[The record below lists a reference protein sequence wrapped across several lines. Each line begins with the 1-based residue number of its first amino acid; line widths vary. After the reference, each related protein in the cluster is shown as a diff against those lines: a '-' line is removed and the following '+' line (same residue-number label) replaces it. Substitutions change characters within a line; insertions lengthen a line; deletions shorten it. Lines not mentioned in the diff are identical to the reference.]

1 MKLSRRWL
9 RRYIDIPSTSRE
21 LDTILTNVGLE
32 LEGVEDDAARFEG
45 LIVGHVRTCRKHPN
59 ADKLSVCEV
68 DDGSTLHTV
77 VCGAPNVAEGQHVA
91 FAPVGVHLAAID
103 LTIGRRSLRGVES
116 AGMICSA
123 AELGLSTDHAGIM
136 VLDHD
141 TVPGTPLAVALGL
154 DDASYEIGITPNRGD
169 ALSHIGVARDLAA
182 GTGTQLRMPETPDLQ
197 TDPIPGFRVQ
207 NDAADLCPRYS
218 CAGIRGVRPGPSPEW
233 MQQDLEHAGIRPIN
247 ILVDVTNYVMLE
259 VGQPMHA
266 FDRRQLHGDG
276 IHIRRAH
283 AGESF
288 TTLDNRTHALEEG
301 MLLICDMERPVA
313 LAGVM
318 GGSNSEISDDTV
330 DVLLES
336 AHFNASSVRRT
347 GKVLGISTDSSYRF
361 ERGTDPDITIWA
373 LQRAVD
379 LITRHAGGV
388 CDGVIDSYPVPIPRR
403 TITLRPE
410 QTERVLGIEI
420 SAQLQADILRSL
432 RFAVTE
438 GDGVLEVVVPSF
450 RNDIERE
457 IDLIEEV
464 ARIHGYDHIP
474 VPEKIQMHATR
485 RSDDDTFTTTLRNV
499 FLSMGFDE
507 VMTSSLVPE
516 KAATFNLPTG
526 IDAVRVLNPV
536 SSERPCLRSSLLPS
550 LLETA
555 AYNSRLGTDDL
566 RIFEIG
572 AVFTRA
578 GETGAG
584 TLDPYREELYC
595 AALMAGTVQRREWFA
610 QERRV
615 EFHDLKG
622 ALESLIDR
630 LRLDNHVH
638 FSYDAESTSSNPLLD
653 VMVEG
658 VSAGRIMQVPDEVLK
673 TFDIALPVVYAEL
686 NVARLASSA
695 AQGQKYRPVSRFQAV
710 HRDLAVLVPATVPAG
725 ALVRTIRDAAVDDLA
740 DVRVIDVFTHE
751 SLGADRKSIALSF
764 VFQPMDRTLTE
775 QEIGSRVQHALDA
788 LATIWKAELRA

>member
-9 RRYIDIPSTSRE
+9 RRYIDIPATSRE

-32 LEGVEDDAARFEG
+32 LEGVEDDAARLDG
-45 LIVGHVRTCRKHPN
+45 VIVGLVRTCRKHPN

-68 DDGSTLHTV
+68 HDGIGLHTV

-91 FAPVGVHLAAID
+91 FAPVGVHLSAID
-103 LTIGRRSLRGVES
+103 LTIGRRTLRGVES

-123 AELGLSTDHAGIM
+123 AELGLSSDHAGIM
-136 VLDHD
+136 VLDSPSD
-141 TVPGTPLAVALGL
+141 PGTPLAVALGL

-182 GTGTQLRMPETPDLQ
+182 GTGVDLRLPDVPELPT
-197 TDPIPGFRVQ
+197 TPIPSFRVQ
-207 NDAADLCPRYS
+207 NDAPDLCPRYS
-218 CAGIRGVRPGPSPEW
+218 CASIRGVRPGPSAEW
-233 MQQDLEHAGIRPIN
+233 MQRDLEHAGIRPIN

-259 VGQPMHA
+259 MGQPMHA
-266 FDRRQLHGDG
+266 FDRAQLRGDG
-276 IHIRRAH
+276 IFIRRAS

-288 TTLDNRTHALEEG
+288 TTLDDRTHALEEG

-313 LAGVM
+313 IAGVM
-318 GGSNSEISDDTV
+318 GGSNSEIGVDTV

-361 ERGTDPDITIWA
+361 ERGTDPDGTIWA
-373 LQRAVD
+373 LRRAVD
-379 LITRHAGGV
+379 LITQQAGGV

-403 TITLRPE
+403 TVTLRP
-410 QTERVLGIEI
+410 QRTEHVLGIGI
-420 SAQLQADILRSL
+420 SSQLQADILRRL
-432 RFAVTE
+432 QFTVRE
-438 GDGVLEVVVPSF
+438 RDEVLDVDVPSF
-450 RNDIERE
+450 RNDIDRE

-474 VPEKIQMHATR
+474 VPEKIQMHSTR
-485 RSDDDTFTTTLRNV
+485 RPDDDTFITTLRNV

-507 VMTSSLVPE
+507 VMNSSLVPE
-516 KAATFNLPTG
+516 KAATFNLTS
-526 IDAVRVLNPV
+526 DSKAVRVLNPV

-555 AYNSRLGTDDL
+555 AYNSRLGTEDL
-566 RIFEIG
+566 RVFEIG
-572 AVFTRA
+572 AVFTRTA
-578 GETGAG
+578 DTSAEA
-584 TLDPYREELYC
+584 LSAYREEMRC
-595 AALMAGTVQRREWFA
+595 AALIAGTIQRREWYA
-610 QERRV
+610 EERRAD
-615 EFHDLKG
+615 FHDLKG
-622 ALESLIDR
+622 ALESLLDR

-638 FSYDAESTSSNPLLD
+638 FSYDAESTSSNPSLD
-653 VMVEG
+653 VILEG

-686 NVARLASSA
+686 NVPMLATSVVE
-695 AQGQKYRPVSRFQAV
+695 QQRFRPVSRFQAV
-710 HRDLAVLVPATVPAG
+710 HRDLAVLVSATVPAG
-725 ALVRTIRDAAVDDLA
+725 ALVRTIRDASVEDLA
-740 DVRVIDVFTHE
+740 EVRVIDVFTHE
-751 SLGADRKSIALSF
+751 SLGSDRKSIALSF

-775 QEIGSRVQHALDA
+775 QEIGSRVQQALDA
-788 LATIWKAELRA
+788 LASAWKAELRA